1 MNEIKVDGS
10 QNRVEGNQQFNV
22 NGDMHLHGISQQPAQ
37 QQKQIATVITDQ
49 MAWKLTKD
57 FLRREAE
64 LDKVKEILREDE
76 FVKLQVYGIGGM
88 GKTSFCCHLFYD
100 YKKALEKGNAPK
112 DGVQHLGW
120 ISYNGNLKNSIF
132 RHISS
137 DLVSA
142 DDMEVYFQQ
151 AMQLFNQLGASLLLF
166 IDNAD
171 DITAED
177 IELLST
183 CSCRVIVT
191 LRYEIDEFDAYP
203 LEKLAPEI
211 CMELYRK
218 FSKDK
223 NEADSDAI
231 AQILEIADYHT
242 QTVCLLARTQKE
254 SGYCAQELL
263 DALRESGFSLK
274 GIQVEI
280 KSVRLGEDFEDS
292 FTEHMRKLFDIA
304 RIKEPKQ
311 IHVLRLFSLLAPNV
325 PLARRTANEWFDSD
339 SVGKLIRRGWLNTDD
354 SGNVLIHP
362 VIAATVQAKYPPDPE
377 RAARFINQLR
387 HALENSEGEG
397 VKIQNKLLPHCVSAA
412 KALHGTE
419 TNDFM
424 WFLNEIGSIMLETGN
439 YDGALSYGQLA
450 MNLSEKINGKEHP
463 NTASIYNNIA
473 NVYGYMGEYD
483 KALTFYNKALA
494 ISEKVL
500 GPGHPATASTYNNIA
515 CVYGYMGD
523 YDKALAYYE
532 KALAIREKVL
542 RTEHPDTAGTYNNI
556 GSVYQD
562 KGEYD
567 KALAYYEKA
576 LAIREKVLGIEHP
589 NTAGTYNNIASVYG
603 YMGDYDKALAYYEKA
618 LAIREKVLGTEH
630 PDTAGTYNNIASV
643 YQALD
648 KNDKA
653 LEFCCKALAIREKV
667 LGTEHPDTANSY
679 TNIAFIIQA
688 MGDYDKALEYYQK
701 ALAINKKVL
710 GTEHPGTALIYRD
723 FGDLFRE
730 TGKPEEALNYTER
743 ARSIYEQ
750 KLGAEHPR
758 TAKTYN
764 LLARIHL
771 MQGGAETALSFAEK
785 AKDIYA
791 KTGLTEHPDTAENF
805 RTLAEICLARADIA
819 LAAEYAEQARLIL
832 EKKLGG
838 AHRDT
843 RKTYQVLADIYE
855 ADGDTEKSNAYRKK
869 AEE

>member
-1 MNEIKVDGS
+1 MPERVPERRHNRNHPQIILQTGSEKAMPEKMNEIKVDGS

-542 RTEHPDTAGTYNNI
+542 
-556 GSVYQD
+556 
-562 KGEYD
+562 
-567 KALAYYEKA
+567 
-576 LAIREKVLGIEHP
+576 
-589 NTAGTYNNIASVYG
+589 
-603 YMGDYDKALAYYEKA
+603 
-618 LAIREKVLGTEH
+618 GTEH

>member
-1 MNEIKVDGS
+1 MPEKMNEIKVDGS

-542 RTEHPDTAGTYNNI
+542 
-556 GSVYQD
+556 
-562 KGEYD
+562 
-567 KALAYYEKA
+567 
-576 LAIREKVLGIEHP
+576 
-589 NTAGTYNNIASVYG
+589 
-603 YMGDYDKALAYYEKA
+603 
-618 LAIREKVLGTEH
+618 GTEH

>member
-1 MNEIKVDGS
+1 MPEKMNEIKVDGS
-10 QNRVEGNQQFNV
+10 QNRVEGNQQFND
-22 NGDMHLHGISQQPAQ
+22 GTHYHYHGVPQ

-57 FLRREAE
+57 FLRREDE

-177 IELLST
+177 IELLSK

-203 LEKLAPEI
+203 LEKLAPET

-274 GIQVEI
+274 GILVEI

-387 HALENSEGEG
+387 HDLENSEGEG

-424 WFLNEIGSIMLETGN
+424 WFLNEIGIIMRETGY
-439 YDGALSYGQLA
+439 YDSARPYFQLA
-450 MNLSEKINGKEHP
+450 MTLSEKINGKE
-463 NTASIYNNIA
+463 
-473 NVYGYMGEYD
+473 
-483 KALTFYNKALA
+483 
-494 ISEKVL
+494 
-500 GPGHPATASTYNNIA
+500 HPATASTYNNIA
-515 CVYGYMGD
+515 IVYQVKGD
-523 YDKALAYYE
+523 YDKAMGYFE
-532 KALAIREKVL
+532 KALAIREKKL
-542 RTEHPDTAGTYNNI
+542 DPEHPATASTYNNI
-556 GSVYQD
+556 GLVYQD
-562 KGEYD
+562 KGDND
-567 KALAYYEKA
+567 KAMGYFEKA
-576 LAIREKVLGIEHP
+576 LAIREKVLGSEDPDTAATYNNIGLVYQAKGDYGKALEYYKKDLAICKKEEHP
-589 NTAGTYNNIASVYG
+589 DTASTYNNIASVYG
-603 YMGDYDKALAYYEKA
+603 YMGEYDKALAYYEKA

-630 PDTAGTYNNIASV
+630 PDTALTCHNIASV

-653 LEFCCKALAIREKV
+653 LEFCCKAYAICEKK
-667 LGTEHPDTANSY
+667 LGKEHPDTANSY
-679 TNIAFIIQA
+679 TNIAFISQA

-701 ALAINKKVL
+701 ALAIKEKVL
-710 GTEHPGTALIYRD
+710 GTEHPGTALIYYD

-730 TGKPEEALNYTER
+730 TGKLEEALNYTER

-838 AHRDT
+838 VHRDT

>member
-274 GIQVEI
+274 GIPVEI

-387 HALENSEGEG
+387 YDLENSEGKG

-412 KALHGTE
+412 KALHCTE

-424 WFLNEIGSIMLETGN
+424 WFLNEIGIIMRETEY
-439 YDGALSYGQLA
+439 YDSARPYFQLA
-450 MNLSEKINGKEHP
+450 MTLSEKINGKEHP
-463 NTASIYNNIA
+463 
-473 NVYGYMGEYD
+473 
-483 KALTFYNKALA
+483 
-494 ISEKVL
+494 
-500 GPGHPATASTYNNIA
+500 ATASTYNNIGL
-515 CVYGYMGD
+515 VYQDKGD
-523 YDKALAYYE
+523 NDKAMGYFE
-532 KALAIREKVL
+532 KALAIREKKL
-542 RTEHPDTAGTYNNI
+542 DPEHPDTASTYSNI
-556 GSVYQD
+556 GLVYQA
-562 KGEYD
+562 KGNYD
-567 KALAYYEKA
+567 KALECNEKA
-576 LAIREKVLGIEHP
+576 LAIFEKVLGPEHP
-589 NTAGTYNNIASVYG
+589 DTARNCNNIASVYG

-618 LAIREKVLGTEH
+618 LVIREKVLGTEH

-679 TNIAFIIQA
+679 TNIAFISQA

-701 ALAINKKVL
+701 ALKIKEKVL
-710 GTEHPGTALIYRD
+710 GTEHPGTALIYYD

-730 TGKPEEALNYTER
+730 TGKPEEALKYTER

-750 KLGAEHPR
+750 KLGAEHPS

-771 MQGGAETALSFAEK
+771 MQGGAETALLFAEK

>member
-1 MNEIKVDGS
+1 MPEKMNEIKVDGS

-166 IDNAD
+166 SDNAD

-542 RTEHPDTAGTYNNI
+542 
-556 GSVYQD
+556 
-562 KGEYD
+562 
-567 KALAYYEKA
+567 
-576 LAIREKVLGIEHP
+576 
-589 NTAGTYNNIASVYG
+589 
-603 YMGDYDKALAYYEKA
+603 
-618 LAIREKVLGTEH
+618 GTEH